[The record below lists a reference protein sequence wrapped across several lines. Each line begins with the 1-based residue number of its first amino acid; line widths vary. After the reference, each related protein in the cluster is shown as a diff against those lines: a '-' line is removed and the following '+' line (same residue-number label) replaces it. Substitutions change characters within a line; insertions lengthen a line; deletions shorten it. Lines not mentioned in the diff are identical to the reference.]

1 MAVNNNLYPPIV
13 ETYMPAFLINSGD
26 IVKDTCRVYF
36 SISAYNSLAD
46 IANAQV
52 TVSDQNTNVSVLN
65 EEKYPCDIMLV
76 PIMEDR
82 TKTTD
87 DRYYVDIKKTDLIGD
102 NFEINTYYKVQIR
115 FTSVNAESVSMTTP
129 QAIDSWLAANL
140 SMFSEWSTVCLVRG
154 ISVPTLSFR
163 GIDNTA
169 GYTVW
174 ASGNVDLVGRLTF
187 ADSADTERLRS
198 YKIRLLK
205 GEEVIS
211 DTGEIYASIY
221 NDINEINY
229 TFKYLFEDGGD
240 YIIEVTYTTNDLY
253 QETISYNIIV
263 IEGGSAPIDAKIF
276 ADTDEENG
284 RILIYIKGNTADE
297 FTGNIMI
304 RRASS
309 ETNFTVWEDIH
320 LIKVEQQILDLV
332 WYDTT
337 VKSGVWYRY
346 CAQEING
353 IGQRSVI
360 IQIKEPIMMVLDHMY
375 LVGQNGKQLK
385 IKFNPQV
392 SSYQRTI
399 PEAKVD
405 TIGSKFPFI
414 KRNGDTNYR
423 QYSISGLISHFMD
436 QDGLLIDRDNMY
448 ESDEILS
455 LYDEYNDENR
465 ITPFNDYTYERDFRE
480 KVEEFLYSNDVK
492 LFRSPT
498 EGNALVKLMN
508 IAFTPNQTLGRMLYS
523 FTCTAYEIAEDTIDN
538 YNYYGIQTLDE
549 YLNQFFA
556 YTEQKYGQLE
566 NVTVPA
572 NIDVLDI
579 IAEEAQ
585 KTTPEGLIAKTESLN
600 FIRIE
605 MTDKPY
611 LIRETADGPVKVE
624 NVSTL
629 SSRAISANDTYTGY
643 IVYINDNPIVIPPE
657 GIYELKGSNVNVYS
671 MKFPVD
677 TVISMGYN
685 ATINQTEDLTTAHTA
700 ENFYT
705 RMGQCWGTFKYED
718 SLYKFLWNKYYQKY
732 STFSQSLV
740 SINSLNVEAEP
751 GTIVYIR
758 ENTEDGFDRHVIGD
772 TARLDLGD
780 KEIDIRGFY
789 FAGRHLIEASEDEAA
804 REVCPEDRFIET
816 GITVATADEIET
828 PIQNAVYTI
837 TTPPINAETIEDN
850 NDEYNNSIYAF
861 TDKEFNDFIA
871 SLIDNSNRYI
881 WYDGNWYVI
890 TNDNDVIC
898 PVTALVDYCFDI
910 MKGLYA

>member
-26 IVKDTCRVYF
+26 VVKDTCRVYF

-263 IEGGSAPIDAKIF
+263 IEGGSAPVDAKIF

-405 TIGSKFPFI
+405 TIGSKFPFV
-414 KRNGDTNYR
+414 KR
-423 QYSISGLISHFMD
+423 YSIV
-436 QDGLLIDRDNMY
+436 
-448 ESDEILS
+448 LS
-455 LYDEYNDENR
+455 L
-465 ITPFNDYTYERDFRE
+465 F
-480 KVEEFLYSNDVK
+480 
-492 LFRSPT
+492 
-498 EGNALVKLMN
+498 
-508 IAFTPNQTLGRMLYS
+508 
-523 FTCTAYEIAEDTIDN
+523 
-538 YNYYGIQTLDE
+538 
-549 YLNQFFA
+549 
-556 YTEQKYGQLE
+556 
-566 NVTVPA
+566 
-572 NIDVLDI
+572 
-579 IAEEAQ
+579 
-585 KTTPEGLIAKTESLN
+585 
-600 FIRIE
+600 
-605 MTDKPY
+605 
-611 LIRETADGPVKVE
+611 
-624 NVSTL
+624 
-629 SSRAISANDTYTGY
+629 
-643 IVYINDNPIVIPPE
+643 
-657 GIYELKGSNVNVYS
+657 
-671 MKFPVD
+671 
-677 TVISMGYN
+677 
-685 ATINQTEDLTTAHTA
+685 
-700 ENFYT
+700 
-705 RMGQCWGTFKYED
+705 
-718 SLYKFLWNKYYQKY
+718 
-732 STFSQSLV
+732 
-740 SINSLNVEAEP
+740 
-751 GTIVYIR
+751 
-758 ENTEDGFDRHVIGD
+758 
-772 TARLDLGD
+772 
-780 KEIDIRGFY
+780 
-789 FAGRHLIEASEDEAA
+789 
-804 REVCPEDRFIET
+804 
-816 GITVATADEIET
+816 
-828 PIQNAVYTI
+828 
-837 TTPPINAETIEDN
+837 
-850 NDEYNNSIYAF
+850 
-861 TDKEFNDFIA
+861 
-871 SLIDNSNRYI
+871 
-881 WYDGNWYVI
+881 
-890 TNDNDVIC
+890 
-898 PVTALVDYCFDI
+898 
-910 MKGLYA
+910 